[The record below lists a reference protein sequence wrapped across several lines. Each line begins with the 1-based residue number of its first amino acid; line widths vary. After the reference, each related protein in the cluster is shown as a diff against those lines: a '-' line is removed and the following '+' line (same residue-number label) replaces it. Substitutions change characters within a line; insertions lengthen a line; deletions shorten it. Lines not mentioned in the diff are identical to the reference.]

1 MAQHSVEPL
10 ASALTPFVRV
20 LADQSEDQM
29 VSGRL
34 FLVLRYFGFGD
45 AIYSGASL
53 RYFNPWALTFAHKG
67 EVMTSKYEAAE
78 ALKKLD
84 EAKAKEFDWESN
96 RDDENPE
103 QLPWPEEN
111 ESKE

>member
-10 ASALTPFVRV
+10 RCFIIRGLLLLSIR
-20 LADQSEDQM
+20 
-29 VSGRL
+29 
-34 FLVLRYFGFGD
+34 
-45 AIYSGASL
+45 
-53 RYFNPWALTFAHKG
+53 G
-67 EVMTSKYEAAE
+67 EVMTTKYEAAE
-78 ALKKLD
+78 ALKMLD